1 MSLNVLLENGKISL
15 HLNVIFVILVAKHVI
30 MEPLN
35 SNVLLAIMELGLNS
49 LNAKLLV
56 LLANIRITL
65 PMSAK
70 LVMPLA
76 KHVLEVL
83 ALTVLHAQLQDSI
96 TILNVEHSVLMDS
109 LVMSQ
114 IINVLL
120 VIKLVTLVM
129 ELNQIN
135 ARHAL

>member
-15 HLNVIFVILVAKHVI
+15 HPNVIFVILVAKHVI

-56 LLANIRITL
+56 LLANIKITL

-70 LVMPLA
+70 LAMLLA
-76 KHVLEVL
+76 KHALEVL

-96 TILNVEHSVLMDS
+96 SILNVEHSVLMDS
-109 LVMSQ
+109 SVM
-114 IINVLL
+114 
-120 VIKLVTLVM
+120 
-129 ELNQIN
+129 
-135 ARHAL
+135 